1 MNHKTKIIFS
11 IILIGFIMLLS
22 GNVKAA
28 PVAISSSKASVEA
41 GESFT
46 ITVSSDYIGR
56 IDVSATDGNVEFANG
71 KTSVW
76 VEKGSDT
83 ITVTAKE
90 AGTYTFTATPV
101 VLSDGKQDIEN
112 VTSQSTTVKVG
123 SKNNLATTQ
132 TTTTT
137 QTSSQTSTK
146 TQSEPEAKFTDTN
159 KVMYST
165 GEINVR
171 SSYSTSSTVIGS
183 LKEGDTVSVIGTST
197 NGWSKVKFNG
207 QTAYIK
213 TSLLT
218 DKKPEKKSNNNFL
231 KSLKIDGVSLNPEFN
246 KETTEYKITV
256 GKDIESLKI
265 DARSRG

>member
-28 PVAISSSKASVEA
+28 PVTISSSKASVEA

-56 IDVSATDGNVEFANG
+56 IDVRATNGNVEFANG

-90 AGTYTFTATPV
+90 AGIYTFTATPI

-112 VTSQSTTVKVG
+112 VASQSTTVKVE
-123 SKNNLATTQ
+123 S
-132 TTTTT
+132 
-137 QTSSQTSTK
+137 
-146 TQSEPEAKFTDTN
+146 
-159 KVMYST
+159 
-165 GEINVR
+165 
-171 SSYSTSSTVIGS
+171 
-183 LKEGDTVSVIGTST
+183 
-197 NGWSKVKFNG
+197 
-207 QTAYIK
+207 
-213 TSLLT
+213 
-218 DKKPEKKSNNNFL
+218 KKS
-231 KSLKIDGVSLNPEFN
+231 KIIKYASIIGIIIIAIAQGFN
-246 KETTEYKITV
+246 ILFC
-256 GKDIESLKI
+256 G
-265 DARSRG
+265 